1 MLLGAT
7 LLLTLVPLML
17 WFVLRGSALFK
28 TSQQRKLQHIDRR
41 LRQCGVFRLED
52 ETLRQA
58 LKRANAASAGDLK
71 TLSEA
76 INAFELTHYAK
87 DQRQSLTQ
95 VNKMD
100 TGCPNDLKNM
110 L

>member
-41 LRQCGVFRLED
+41 LRHCGVFRLEG

-58 LKRANAASAGDLK
+58 VKRANAASASDLAA
-71 TLSEA
+71 LSDA
-76 INAFELTHYAK
+76 VNAFERTYYAK
-87 DQRQSLTQ
+87 T
-95 VNKMD
+95 
-100 TGCPNDLKNM
+100 
-110 L
+110 